1 MEIVDPGIERY
12 AIGHTSVP
20 SAAVAA
26 LRAETEST
34 VAVPEMAGG
43 RVEAKLLEGLVVASG
58 ARRVL
63 EIGTFTGVSAI
74 SMAERLPADGE
85 LVTLE
90 IDARMAEIAR
100 RHIDASPHGDRI
112 RLLLGNA
119 LDSLRELDGPFD
131 LVFLDAWKRDYIAYY
146 EAVLPK
152 LSDRGLIVADN
163 VLWGGAVLDPEAGDE
178 EAAAV
183 VAFAEHVQADPRVD
197 NALLTV
203 ADGLLVIWRHS
214 GN

>member
-1 MEIVDPGIERY
+1 VIVDPRIERY
-12 AIGHTSVP
+12 AIERTSVP
-20 SAAVAA
+20 SAVVAA
-26 LRAETEST
+26 LRAETESS
-34 VAVPEMAGG
+34 VAVPQMAGG
-43 RVEAKLLEGLVVASG
+43 RVEAKLLECLVVASG

-74 SMAERLPADGE
+74 SMAERLPPDGE

-90 IDARMAEIAR
+90 IDARMAGIAR

-112 RLLLGNA
+112 RLVLGDA
-119 LDSLRELDGPFD
+119 LESLQGLEGPFD

-146 EAVLPK
+146 EAVVPK
-152 LSDRGLIVADN
+152 LSGRGVIVADN
-163 VLWGGAVLDPEAGDE
+163 VLWGGAVLDPEHGDG

-203 ADGLLVIWRHS
+203 ADGLLVIWKRT